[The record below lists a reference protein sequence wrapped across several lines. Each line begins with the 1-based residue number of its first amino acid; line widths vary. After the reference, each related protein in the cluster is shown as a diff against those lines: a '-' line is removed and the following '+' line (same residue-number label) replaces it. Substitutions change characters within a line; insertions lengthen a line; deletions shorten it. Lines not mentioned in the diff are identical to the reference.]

1 MFWCR
6 GFQPL
11 RFLSNR
17 RWVRPVS
24 IVVSL
29 LSLSWMAVMAMQPVH
44 IPAFEFDRGYTVLEQ
59 ESLTGVK
66 GQTFVAPADHI
77 SRIDL
82 WVSTVVDK
90 PGDFVHMRFDLKRSA
105 ASEEAIVT
113 GGHTFEESV
122 SNWQVRLVFD
132 PTLLA
137 AGDRLYLRAESV
149 LSSPYAHVSYGYYGQ
164 DVYPDGELLDLDQ
177 VAVSG
182 QDLRFTLYR
191 KPALPKPLAWAE
203 AAIAPA
209 ITAAEQSAGGPPP
222 WTVAVLMVAVG
233 GGAVA
238 LTAGCGVLV
247 ARRLAGARR
256 DVTAA
261 VVLALLALVLAIAA
275 GAEAPVAKLYVLML

>member
-1 MFWCR
+1 MFSTKGSTR
-6 GFQPL
+6 SP
-11 RFLSNR
+11 FLSNR

-29 LSLSWMAVMAMQPVH
+29 VSLSWMAVMAVQPVH
-44 IPAFEFDRGYTVLEQ
+44 IPAFEIDRGYTVLQQ

-66 GQTFVAPADHI
+66 GQTFISPSENL

-82 WVSTVVDK
+82 WLDTQIDS
-90 PGDFVHMRFDLKRSA
+90 GDSIRVQFELNRGVEF
-105 ASEEAIVT
+105 EEPIVA
-113 GGHTFEESV
+113 GSSTFERSV
-122 SNWQVRLVFD
+122 SDWQVRLVFD
-132 PTLLA
+132 PTRVA
-137 AGDRLYLRAESV
+137 EGDRLYLRLRSI
-149 LSSPYAHVSYGYYGQ
+149 LSSPFAHLYYGYYRQ
-164 DVYPDGELLDLDQ
+164 DLYPDGELLDLDQ
-177 VAVSG
+177 VAVTG
-182 QDLRFTLYR
+182 QDLRFKLYR

-209 ITAAEQSAGGPPP
+209 ITAAEQSAGGPPT

-256 DVTAA
+256 DATAA

>member
-1 MFWCR
+1 M
-6 GFQPL
+6 
-11 RFLSNR
+11 RFLSNG
-17 RWVRPVS
+17 RWVRVVS

-29 LSLSWMAVMAMQPVH
+29 VSLSWMAVMALQPVH
-44 IPAFEFDRGYTVLEQ
+44 IPAFEVDRGYTVLEQ

-66 GQTFVAPADHI
+66 GQTFVAPADQI

-122 SNWQVRLVFD
+122 SNYQVRLVFD
-132 PTLLA
+132 PTLIA
-137 AGDRLYLRAESV
+137 VGDQLYLRIATDV
-149 LSSPYAHVSYGYYGQ
+149 GSPFAHIYFAYYRQ

-177 VAVSG
+177 VAVTG
-182 QDLRFTLYR
+182 QDLRFKLFR
-191 KPALPKPLAWAE
+191 KPAFPKPLAWADI
-203 AAIAPA
+203 AIAWA
-209 ITAAEQSAGGPPP
+209 IAAAEHSAGGPPP
-222 WTVAVLMVAVG
+222 WTVAVLLVAIG

-238 LTAGCGVLV
+238 LTVVCGVLM
-247 ARRLAGARR
+247 ARRLAGARC

-261 VVLALLALVLAIAA
+261 VVLALLALALAVVA

>member
-1 MFWCR
+1 MFSTKGSTR
-6 GFQPL
+6 SP
-11 RFLSNR
+11 FLSSR

-29 LSLSWMAVMAMQPVH
+29 VSLSWMAVMAFQPVH
-44 IPAFEFDRGYTVLEQ
+44 ILAFEIDRGYTVLQQ

-66 GQTFVAPADHI
+66 GQTFISPSENL

-82 WVSTVVDK
+82 WLDTQIDS
-90 PGDFVHMRFDLKRSA
+90 GDSIKVQFELNRSVEF
-105 ASEEAIVT
+105 EEPIVA
-113 GGHTFEESV
+113 GSATFERSV
-122 SNWQVRLVFD
+122 SDWQVRLLFD
-132 PTLLA
+132 PTLVA
-137 AGDRLYLRAESV
+137 EGDRLYLRLRSI
-149 LSSPYAHVSYGYYGQ
+149 LSSPLAHLYYGYYRQ
-164 DVYPDGELLDLDQ
+164 DLYPDGELLDLDQ
-177 VAVSG
+177 VAVTG
-182 QDLRFTLYR
+182 QDLRFKLYR
-191 KPALPKPLAWAE
+191 EPGLPKPLAWAE

-209 ITAAEQSAGGPPP
+209 IAAAEQSAGGPPP

-238 LTAGCGVLV
+238 LTVGCGVLV

>member
-1 MFWCR
+1 MFWRR

-44 IPAFEFDRGYTVLEQ
+44 IPAFEIDRGYTVLEQ

-122 SNWQVRLVFD
+122 SNYQVRLVFD